1 MFNKI
6 LPFATVLILFSLVV
20 TTSEIKAQATDA
32 SIQGTVE
39 DPSGVPLPGA
49 TVRIVN
55 EGTGFT
61 SATATNTNG
70 EFRFRQLP
78 LGGPYSVNV
87 SFVGF
92 GSETRTGFQLSLG
105 DQINLTFR
113 LSDQVGELQEVVV
126 TADAAQRISRLGT
139 STAMTGDEISRL
151 PVPDRNFTNL
161 AALSPQMGPGITIGG
176 GRTMATNVTI
186 DGVNAR
192 RSLTGGAIS
201 GGPSTISMEAI
212 REFEINTNNYDVTQ
226 GRQGGGG
233 ISAVSKAGTNTFT
246 GSLFGYHRND
256 GLRASQDFQG
266 RDLAEFTTSQYG
278 FALGGPIIRD
288 RLHFFVAYDRQDE
301 VIPRFIND
309 LSTPQQEAQFRI
321 SAENFQRVISI
332 VENQYGMP
340 QMDHSGEFTRNT
352 TANALFARLDFQINE
367 DHTLTFRNNFTNWDN
382 PLNGSGDRALS
393 LMESIW
399 NFNSTENSALL
410 SLRSTFSDRFVNEL
424 KVQHQYGFREFEL
437 PIGKIPRAFVRV
449 ESELAD
455 GSLVNTEVQFGGH
468 RWSPEVN
475 TEHYIQVANTSYL
488 EIGEN
493 QFTFGF
499 DVMPMYMENWISNEQ
514 GGLFTFD
521 SIEALE
527 NMEPT
532 TYFRQEVL
540 ADDPF
545 QRYWILDAGAFA
557 QVELNL
563 HRDVRATLGLRWD
576 VTSFL
581 TTPEYNPIVEQELG
595 FRTDVSPT
603 DFSGIQP
610 RAQFTWDIGGNQRD
624 IVRFGAGM
632 FKSNPHYFIHFNNT
646 LNTGLQVA
654 TINLDRAAGDFI
666 PTPDFEAY
674 RRDTN
679 NNPGIADLGISPDDL
694 PPPFI
699 HSIRDDYK
707 TPTTWKG
714 NISYNRLISQ
724 DLRVGV
730 NFLYSYTNNN
740 YHYFDE
746 NLRDTPF
753 FTTDPDN
760 RPVWVPASTIDTGN
774 GRTNMI
780 NSRKSELIDHAMV
793 FNNDAKM
800 RQRGFVIDAA
810 YQIRRLGALLNASY
824 TWNKTEDTSSYN
836 CCQWTTALHNPVQV
850 DPRQL
855 EWAPADSDFRH
866 KFVLSAMVPIIYG
879 IELSGTYI
887 GISGRGFSLL
897 VSGDIDGTGSSNNDL
912 AFIFDPDDPSTP
924 ANIAQGMRNAIE
936 NARPNVAKYLKE
948 NAGTRAERNAV
959 RNEMQHTFNFRAS
972 KSFNFG
978 NSQSIDI
985 TADIFNTLH
994 FMNRDWGGQ
1003 YNYGSNRRL
1012 LSVTGFDPVTEQFQY
1027 RVNESVGEV
1036 QKSGSVYQVQ
1046 LGIRY
1051 NF

>member
-1 MFNKI
+1 MINKT
-6 LPFATVLILFSLVV
+6 LPFAMVFILFSLVFTANEV
-20 TTSEIKAQATDA
+20 IAQATDA
-32 SIQGTVE
+32 SIQGTVV
-39 DPSGVPLPGA
+39 DPTGAPLPGA
-49 TVRIVN
+49 TVRVVN
-55 EGTGFT
+55 EGTGFST
-61 SATATNTNG
+61 AVATNTSG

-78 LGGPYSVNV
+78 LGGPYSVTV

-92 GSETRTGFQLSLG
+92 RSESRTGYQLSLG
-105 DQINLTFR
+105 DLVNLTFT
-113 LSDQVGELQEVVV
+113 LSDDIGEMQEVVV
-126 TADAAQRISRLGT
+126 TADAAQRIARMGA
-139 STAMTGDEISRL
+139 STAMTGQEIARL
-151 PVPDRNFTNL
+151 PVPNRNFTNL
-161 AALSPQMGPGITIGG
+161 ASLSPQMGSGITIGG

-201 GGPSTISMEAI
+201 GGPSTISMEAL

-233 ISAVSKAGTNTFT
+233 INAATKSGTNTFT
-246 GSLFGYHRND
+246 GSVFGYHRND
-256 GLRASQDFQG
+256 GLRAAQDFQG

-278 FALGGPIIRD
+278 FSIGGPIIRD

-309 LSTPQQEAQFRI
+309 LSTTQQEAQFRI
-321 SAENFQRVISI
+321 TRENFQRVIDI

-340 QMDHSGEFTRNT
+340 SMTHSGEFTRNT
-352 TANALFARLDFQINE
+352 TANALFARLDYQINN

-382 PLNGSGDRALS
+382 PLNGSGDQALS

-399 NFNSTENSALL
+399 NFNSKENSALL

-424 KVQHQYGFREFEL
+424 KVQHQYGFREFGL
-437 PIGKIPRAFVRV
+437 PVGKIPRAFVRV
-449 ESELAD
+449 DSELAD
-455 GSLVNTEVQFGGH
+455 GSRVNTQVQFGGH

-475 TEHYIQVANTSYL
+475 TEHYIQIANTSYV
-488 EIGEN
+488 EIGDK

-499 DVMPMYMENWISNEQ
+499 DIMPMYMENWISNEQ
-514 GGLFTFD
+514 GGLFRFD
-521 SIEALE
+521 SIDALE
-527 NMEPT
+527 RMEPFA
-532 TYFRQEVL
+532 YFRQQVL

-545 QRYWILDAGAFA
+545 QRYWILDGGAFA

-563 HRDVRATLGLRWD
+563 HRDVRASLGLRWD

-581 TTPEYNPIVEQELG
+581 TTPEYNPLVERELG

-610 RAQFTWDIGGNQRD
+610 RAQFTWDIGGRQRD

-632 FKSNPHYFIHFNNT
+632 FKSNPHYFIHMNNT

-654 TINLDRAAGDFI
+654 TINLDRARGDVIPHPDFI
-666 PTPDFEAY
+666 AY
-674 RRDTN
+674 RQNLN
-679 NNPGIADLGISPDDL
+679 NVPGIAPGTNLSDL

-707 TPTTWKG
+707 TPTTWKA
-714 NISYNRLISQ
+714 NVSYNRLLSD

-730 NFLYSYTNNN
+730 NFLYAFTSNN
-740 YHYFDE
+740 YHYYDE

-760 RPVWVPASTIDTGN
+760 RPVWVPANTINTNN
-774 GRTNMI
+774 GRTSMLFF
-780 NSRKSELIDHAMV
+780 RKSELIDHAMV

-800 RQRGFVIDAA
+800 RQLGFVLDAA
-810 YQIRRLGALLNASY
+810 YQIRQIGAIFNASY

-850 DPRQL
+850 DPRKL
-855 EWAPADSDFRH
+855 EWAPSDSDFRH
-866 KFVLSAMVPIIYG
+866 KYVLSAMVPIAFG
-879 IELSGTYI
+879 IELSGTYV

-897 VSGDIDGTGSSNNDL
+897 VTGDIDGTGSSNNDL
-912 AFIFDPDDPSTP
+912 AFIFDPNDPSTP
-924 ANIAQGMRNAIE
+924 AHIATGMRNAIA
-936 NARPNVAKYLKE
+936 NARPNVAKYLEE
-948 NAGTRAERNAV
+948 NAGTRAERNGV
-959 RNEMQHTFNFRAS
+959 RNDMQHTFNFRAN
-972 KSFNFG
+972 KRFNITG
-978 NSQSIDI
+978 SQSIDV

-994 FMNRDWGGQ
+994 FMNNDWGGQ
-1003 YNYGSNRRL
+1003 YNFGGNRRL
-1012 LSVTGFDPVTEQFQY
+1012 LQVTGFDPETQQFQY
-1027 RVNESVGEV
+1027 RVNEAVGV
-1036 QKSGSVYQVQ
+1036 VPKSGSVYQVQ
-1046 LGIRY
+1046 LGVRY